1 MDSWLQRT
9 SLLLGEESV
18 LKLKKSKVVVLG
30 VGGVGSFST
39 EALARAGIGN
49 ITIVDKDTVD
59 ITNINRQIHANVNS
73 VGKVKVEIMKKR
85 ILDINPKCNVV
96 DYKTFIEEKNI
107 EDIIDKDT
115 DYVID
120 AIDTVSSKIAVIT
133 WCKSNGI
140 NIISSMGT
148 GNKLDPTKF
157 KIEDIYNTKVCPLAK
172 VMRNELRKRKIKNL
186 KVLYSEEKPIKRED
200 KVLNSNNRPVPASI
214 SFVPPCA
221 GLIIAGEVIKD
232 IIKTK

>member
-73 VGKVKVEIMKKR
+73 VGKIKVEIMKKR

-96 DYKTFIEEKNI
+96 DYKTFIEERNI

-133 WCKSNGI
+133 WCKSNRI

>member
-120 AIDTVSSKIAVIT
+120 AIDTVSSKISVIT

-157 KIEDIYNTKVCPLAK
+157 KVEDIYNTKVCPLAK
-172 VMRNELRKRKIKNL
+172 VMRNELRKKKIKNL